1 MSLYLKQQDTRSD
14 LQEKIATELQ
24 ERAKKKAKEA
34 ERPDGVNDS
43 RFLEGTKQTT
53 SLAWAWVLIG
63 IAIVVITVWI
73 ISRFSLKIVV

>member
-73 ISRFSLKIVV
+73 IISLLS

>member
-43 RFLEGTKQTT
+43 RVLEGTKQTT

-73 ISRFSLKIVV
+73 IISLLS

>member
-34 ERPDGVNDS
+34 ERPDGVDDS

-53 SLAWAWVLIG
+53 SLAWAWVLIAVAIVG
-63 IAIVVITVWI
+63 IAIWI
-73 ISRFSLKIVV
+73 IVSLLS